1 MTHAHVAAAAL
12 SPRGRIA
19 VLAASFLGLVFDGF
33 ELGLMPVAS
42 LSVTKSLMGANYTPA
57 AGGDWFARYTAALM
71 LGAAIGGIVLGRF
84 GDRQGRSRGLGV
96 SILLYS
102 LCAAAGAFV
111 TSQEQMLVLRFLVGL
126 GIGGVWPNGIALV
139 AESWPTAS
147 KATVSGVMA
156 AGINVGILLL
166 SQCGRIWPI
175 TPDSWQWLFH
185 LAGLPALLGLVVL
198 VAVPES
204 PQWLAGRASR
214 SASAD
219 PTPPLSLFGRQLRW
233 TTLTGVLLASIPMV
247 GAWSASKWM
256 IPWADM
262 VAGPTDPSYKAVTQG
277 WWAAGS
283 LVGSF
288 VGACLVGWLGR
299 RASYLLISV
308 AATAAT
314 LAMFNLT
321 APLEPW
327 FRQVVCLQGF
337 VSTLFFGWLAV
348 YLPAIF
354 PLEVRAAGSGLAYNA
369 GRFVTAAGVLLAGTL
384 FTALGNDYVR
394 VGSVCSLVYV
404 LGIVAIWLVPPE
416 KKVSRVKGVS
426 HEWHEDSRKSFR
438 GNRIKCQHIDASVMS

>member
-1 MTHAHVAAAAL
+1 MSQADTAPAPL
-12 SPRGRIA
+12 SWRGRMA

-42 LSVTKSLMGANYTPA
+42 LSVTKSLMGSAYTPA

-84 GDRQGRSRGLGV
+84 GDRQGRSRGLGM

-175 TPDSWQWLFH
+175 TPDSWQWLFR
-185 LAGLPALLGLVVL
+185 LAGLPALLGIVVL

-204 PQWLAGRASR
+204 PQWLAGRVASNGG
-214 SASAD
+214 AE
-219 PTPPLSLFGRQLRW
+219 PPRPVALFGPQLRHV
-233 TTLTGVLLASIPMV
+233 TLTAVLLASIPMV

-262 VAGPTDPSYKAVTQG
+262 VAGLNDPSYKAVTQG

-288 VGACLVGWLGR
+288 VGACLAGWLGR
-299 RASYLLISV
+299 RVSYLLISV

-327 FRQVVCLQGF
+327 FRQIVCLQGF

-348 YLPAIF
+348 YLPAVF

-369 GRFVTAAGVLLAGTL
+369 GRFVTAAGVLVAGTL
-384 FTALGNDYVR
+384 FTALGDDYVR
-394 VGSVCSLVYV
+394 VGSVCSLVYA
-404 LGIVAIWLVPPE
+404 LGIVAIWLVPRQ
-416 KKVSRVKGVS
+416 SR
-426 HEWHEDSRKSFR
+426 E
-438 GNRIKCQHIDASVMS
+438 A

>member
-1 MTHAHVAAAAL
+1 MSSAADAPATL
-12 SPRGRIA
+12 SPRGRVA

-42 LSVTKSLMGANYTPA
+42 LSVTKSLMGEGYTPA

-111 TSQEQMLVLRFLVGL
+111 TSQEQMLLLRFLVGL

-139 AESWPTAS
+139 AESWPSAS

-175 TPDSWQWLFH
+175 TPDSWQWLFQ
-185 LAGLPALLGLVVL
+185 LAGLPALLGIVVL

-204 PQWLAGRASR
+204 PQWLAGRGAR
-214 SASAD
+214 AAETR
-219 PTPPLSLFGRQLRW
+219 PARPPGLFGPQLRR
-233 TTLTGVLLASIPMV
+233 TTLAAVVLASIPMV

-262 VAGPTDPSYKAVTQG
+262 VAGPGDPSYKAVTQG

-299 RASYLLISV
+299 RASYLAISV
-308 AATAAT
+308 GATAVT

-327 FRQVVCLQGF
+327 FRQIVCLQGF

-354 PLEVRAAGSGLAYNA
+354 PLEVRAAGSGLSYNA
-369 GRFVTAAGVLLAGTL
+369 GRFLTAAGVLMAGTL
-384 FTALGNDYVR
+384 FTALGGDYVR
-394 VGSVCSLVYV
+394 VGSLCSLVYA
-404 LGIVAIWLVPPE
+404 LGIVAIWLVPRQ
-416 KKVSRVKGVS
+416 SR
-426 HEWHEDSRKSFR
+426 DP
-438 GNRIKCQHIDASVMS
+438 

>member
-1 MTHAHVAAAAL
+1 MSHAVAAPAPL
-12 SPRGRIA
+12 SPRGRLA

-42 LSVTKSLMGANYTPA
+42 LSVTKSLMGAAYTSA

-71 LGAAIGGIVLGRF
+71 LGAAIGGIVLGRY
-84 GDRQGRSRGLGV
+84 GDRHGRSRGLGL
-96 SILLYS
+96 SILCYS

-139 AESWPTAS
+139 SESWPSAS

-166 SQCGRIWPI
+166 SQFGRIWPI
-175 TPDSWQWLFH
+175 TPDSWQWLFQ
-185 LAGLPALLGLVVL
+185 LAGLPALLGIVVL

-204 PQWLAGRASR
+204 PQWLAGRA
-214 SASAD
+214 AGTDGAG
-219 PTPPLSLFGRQLRW
+219 PPRPVALFGPRLRRI
-233 TTLTGVLLASIPMV
+233 TLAAVVIASIPMV

-256 IPWADM
+256 IPWADA

-277 WWAAGS
+277 WWAVGS
-283 LVGSF
+283 LLGSF

-299 RASYLLISV
+299 RASYLAISV
-308 AATAAT
+308 GATAAT
-314 LAMFNLT
+314 LGMFNLT

-369 GRFVTAAGVLLAGTL
+369 GRFLTAAGVLLAGTL
-384 FTALGNDYVR
+384 FTAVGGDYVR
-394 VGSVCSLVYV
+394 VGSACSLIYA
-404 LGIVAIWLVPPE
+404 LGIAAIWLVPRQ
-416 KKVSRVKGVS
+416 SRES
-426 HEWHEDSRKSFR
+426 
-438 GNRIKCQHIDASVMS
+438 

>member
-1 MTHAHVAAAAL
+1 MSSAPDAPAPL
-12 SPRGRIA
+12 SAWGRVA
-19 VLAASFLGLVFDGF
+19 VLTASFLGLVFDGF

-42 LSVTKSLMGANYTPA
+42 ISVTKSLMGAAYTPA

-102 LCAAAGAFV
+102 LCAAAGALV
-111 TSQEQMLVLRFLVGL
+111 TSQEQMLLLRFLVGL

-175 TPDSWQWLFH
+175 TPESWQWLFQ
-185 LAGLPALLGLVVL
+185 LAGLPALLGIIVL
-198 VAVPES
+198 VALPES
-204 PQWLAGRASR
+204 PQWLAGHGARAAEAR
-214 SASAD
+214 
-219 PTPPLSLFGRQLRW
+219 PGPPPGLFGPQLRR
-233 TTLTGVLLASIPMV
+233 TTLTAVVLASIPMV

-256 IPWADM
+256 IPWAD
-262 VAGPTDPSYKAVTQG
+262 VIAGPSDPSYKAVTQG

-288 VGACLVGWLGR
+288 VGAYLVGWLGR
-299 RASYLLISV
+299 RASYLAISV
-308 AATAAT
+308 GATAAT

-327 FRQVVCLQGF
+327 FRQLVCLQGF
-337 VSTLFFGWLAV
+337 VATLFFGWLAV
-348 YLPAIF
+348 WLPAIF

-369 GRFVTAAGVLLAGTL
+369 GRFVTAAGVLMAGTL
-384 FTALGNDYVR
+384 FTALGDDYVR
-394 VGSVCSLVYV
+394 VGSVCSLVYA
-404 LGIVAIWLVPPE
+404 LGTVAIWLVPRP
-416 KKVSRVKGVS
+416 KP
-426 HEWHEDSRKSFR
+426 
-438 GNRIKCQHIDASVMS
+438 QAALPAL

>member
-1 MTHAHVAAAAL
+1 MSGTGTTPAAL
-12 SPRGRIA
+12 SLSGRMA

-42 LSVTKSLMGANYTPA
+42 LSVTKSLMGSTYTPA

-84 GDRQGRSRGLGV
+84 GDRHGRSRGLGV

-102 LCAAAGAFV
+102 LCAAAGALV

-139 AESWPTAS
+139 AESWPSAS

-166 SQCGRIWPI
+166 SQCGRIRPI
-175 TPDSWQWLFH
+175 TPDSWQWLFR
-185 LAGLPALLGLVVL
+185 LAGLPALLGIVVL
-198 VAVPES
+198 VALPES
-204 PQWLAGRASR
+204 PQWLAGRATGSVGA
-214 SASAD
+214 AS
-219 PTPPLSLFGRQLRW
+219 PRPFHLFGQQLRR
-233 TTLTGVLLASIPMV
+233 TTLTAVVLASIPMV

-262 VAGPTDPSYKAVTQG
+262 VAGPGDPSYKAVTQG

-299 RASYLLISV
+299 RASYLAISV
-308 AATAAT
+308 GATAVT

-327 FRQVVCLQGF
+327 FRQIVCLQGF

-354 PLEVRAAGSGLAYNA
+354 PLEVRAAGSGLSYNA
-369 GRFVTAAGVLLAGTL
+369 GRFLTAAGVLMAGTL
-384 FTALGNDYVR
+384 FTALGGDYVR
-394 VGSVCSLVYV
+394 VGSLCSLVYA
-404 LGIVAIWLVPPE
+404 LGIVAIWLVPRQ
-416 KKVSRVKGVS
+416 SR
-426 HEWHEDSRKSFR
+426 DP
-438 GNRIKCQHIDASVMS
+438 